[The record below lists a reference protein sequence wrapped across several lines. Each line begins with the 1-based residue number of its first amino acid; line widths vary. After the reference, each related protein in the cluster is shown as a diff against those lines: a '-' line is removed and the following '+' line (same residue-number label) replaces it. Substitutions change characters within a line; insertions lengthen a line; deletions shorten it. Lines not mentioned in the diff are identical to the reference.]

1 MKAGEE
7 KDLPVFDPNRAGVID
22 ILLGC
27 IAKALTIQVKK
38 KSNTG
43 KRRDSC
49 LINTH
54 AHNIGN
60 FLS

>member
-1 MKAGEE
+1 
-7 KDLPVFDPNRAGVID
+7 LPQFDPNKAGVID

-43 KRRDSC
+43 RWLTQEKVSYPNC
-49 LINTH
+49 
-54 AHNIGN
+54 
-60 FLS
+60 